1 MIIVEQEKVEIV
13 LATYNGEKYLRE
25 QLESILNQSYSNIII
40 TIWDDGSIDST
51 NEILQGY
58 QTVFSDRI
66 RIIEN
71 VGVSLGV
78 IGSFSRL
85 LEHTQSEYVFL
96 SDQDD
101 YWVQGKVQ
109 KQIDLIHK
117 MEQKWGKDEGV
128 RKVV

>member
-78 IGSFSRL
+78 I
-85 LEHTQSEYVFL
+85 
-96 SDQDD
+96 
-101 YWVQGKVQ
+101 
-109 KQIDLIHK
+109 
-117 MEQKWGKDEGV
+117 
-128 RKVV
+128 